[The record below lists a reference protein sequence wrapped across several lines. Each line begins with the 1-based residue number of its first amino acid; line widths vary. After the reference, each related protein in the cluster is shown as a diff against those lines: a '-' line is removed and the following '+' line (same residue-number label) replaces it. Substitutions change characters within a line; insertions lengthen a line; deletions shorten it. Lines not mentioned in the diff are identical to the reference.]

1 MAEDERRYKLSLDA
15 EDLKRNLKSLREDL
29 SKIGNNIRDN
39 IQNPLKA
46 LGSIGSKALS
56 GIGKIGSTAFKA
68 IGTAIKG
75 AGIGLL
81 VSGLA
86 ALWEA
91 LKKNQKI
98 MDMVSNAVNAMG
110 IFIKPLIDGIVSL
123 VDKFKANKEL
133 MEQTKTVIGDLITVA
148 FTPLKL
154 TINTIKLGIQ
164 AAMLAWEDSMFGG
177 KDADKIKQ
185 LNADIQETK
194 QALSDV
200 KDAAIDSTK
209 SFAKNIGGVVT
220 GVAKIV
226 QETATE
232 VKEAYSNLTIDSI
245 TAQATAMTQAKK
257 NLDILQKQQEKITKL
272 AETEAEKQRQLRDD
286 ATKPFAERIAANER
300 LGKILEQQAKDEKA
314 NLMAQISA
322 QSTLNSLDKDN
333 EEGKNAL
340 YDLNVKLL
348 DVEARITGQRSEQLA
363 NVNALK
369 AEELA
374 SAQAIIDAENN
385 RSDQEKQAA
394 IDREKDFDK
403 QIQMAKDLAKEKRDR
418 DLKMFEEQS
427 KNMSLTQAERD
438 MALQNMLQAETDYK
452 IKTQELDDKEAE
464 HKAEIAE
471 KQAENERVAR
481 EKRIADD
488 KAERDARFAAASQ
501 SVNSLKEL
509 DENLTSFKT
518 NMLANQLKNGKISQ
532 EEYDKKLADIE
543 IKAAKRK
550 KAYAIS
556 ETIINTAAA
565 MISALKDVPK
575 FDFGISAG
583 ILAAGIGVMGAAQVA
598 AIASQPISGGG
609 GGSAGGGS
617 LPSGSG
623 ANGGGTSAPSPSTS
637 FTFDEVKPQA
647 QAPQVI
653 KTYVVSKDI
662 NTQQELDRQTIGNG
676 TI

>member
-1 MAEDERRYKLSLDA
+1 MAENERRYKLSLDT
-15 EDLKRNLKSLREDL
+15 EDLKRNLNNLREDL
-29 SKIGNNIRDN
+29 GRIGNNIRDN
-39 IQNPLKA
+39 IQRPLNA
-46 LGSIGSKALS
+46 LGSVGSKALS
-56 GIGKIGSTAFKA
+56 GIGKIGSTAFKV

-81 VSGLA
+81 LSALA
-86 ALWEA
+86 ALWES

-98 MDMVSNAVNAMG
+98 MDLVSNAINAMG
-110 IFIKPLIDGIVSL
+110 IFIKPLIDGIASL
-123 VDKFKANKEL
+123 VDKFTANKEL

-154 TINTIKLGIQ
+154 TINAIKLGIQ
-164 AAMLAWEDSMFGG
+164 SAMLAWEDSMFGG

-194 QALSDV
+194 QALNDV
-200 KDAAIDSTK
+200 KDAAVDSTK
-209 SFAKNIGGVVT
+209 SFAKNIGGVVK
-220 GVAKIV
+220 GVSKIV

-232 VKEAYSNLTIDSI
+232 VKTAYSKITIDSI

-286 ATKPFAERIAANER
+286 ATKPFAERIAANEK
-300 LGKILEQQAKDEKA
+300 LGKILEQQAIDEKA
-314 NLMAQISA
+314 NIMAQIAA

-348 DVEARITGQRSEQLA
+348 DVEARITGQRSEQLS

-374 SAQAIIDAENN
+374 SAQAIIDAENK

-403 QIQMAKDLAKEKRDR
+403 QSQMAKDLAKEKRDR
-418 DLKMFEEQS
+418 DLKMYEEQS
-427 KNMSLTQAERD
+427 KNMNLTQAERD
-438 MALQNMLQAETDYK
+438 MALQNMLQVETDYK
-452 IKTQELDDKEAE
+452 LKIQELDDKEAE
-464 HKAEIAE
+464 HKAEIAA
-471 KQAENERVAR
+471 KQAEDERVAR

-488 KAERDARFAAASQ
+488 KAERDAKIDAAKQ
-501 SVNSLKEL
+501 TVNSVKEL
-509 DENLTSFKT
+509 DENLTAFKT
-518 NMLANQLKNGKISQ
+518 NLLANQLKNGKITQ
-532 EEYDKKLADIE
+532 EDYDKKVAEIE
-543 IKAAKRK
+543 MKAAKRK
-550 KAYAIS
+550 KAYAIA

-565 MISALKDVPK
+565 MISAFKDVPK

-583 ILAAGIGVMGAAQVA
+583 VLAAGIGILGAAQVA
-598 AIASQPISGGG
+598 TIASQPISGGG
-609 GGSAGGGS
+609 GGSSSGS
-617 LPSGSG
+617 LPSGG
-623 ANGGGTSAPSPSTS
+623 GGGTSAPSPSTS
-637 FTFDEVKPQA
+637 FTFDEVKQQPQPQA
-647 QAPQVI
+647 QVI